1 MSGQGASEKIREFC
15 NVEKFSIAFFYELE
29 RRGLGPLMLGAPGS
43 AGLWSRTSR
52 GGHGWPRSPRPK
64 MPSSKPSA
72 AARKRRSRA
81 RSRPHRLG
89 MSRSSGSPRNAP
101 LRRRTDCCGGS
112 DAAAASDYSQPRTAN
127 DALAVTDGAVTIGYI
142 IERDSAFFAFDADGV
157 LIGEYATRTQAVR
170 SIRWCGELVPPTGPR
185 APAGA
190 AVDVGT
196 CRRR

>member
-1 MSGQGASEKIREFC
+1 M
-15 NVEKFSIAFFYELE
+15 
-29 RRGLGPLMLGAPGS
+29 RRQHQIIP
-43 AGLWSRTSR
+43 
-52 GGHGWPRSPRPK
+52 
-64 MPSSKPSA
+64 
-72 AARKRRSRA
+72 
-81 RSRPHRLG
+81 
-89 MSRSSGSPRNAP
+89 N
-101 LRRRTDCCGGS
+101 
-112 DAAAASDYSQPRTAN
+112 PRTAN

-142 IERDSAFFAFDADGV
+142 IERDGAFFAFDADGA